1 MPFVSLVAASIYD
14 VYCTSNIYALG
25 LGNMPFLVLFGLSD
39 DDGSLRAFAL
49 NCAARVGRLGEI
61 GPMSR

>member
-1 MPFVSLVAASIYD
+1 MCIAQVTYGRGH
-14 VYCTSNIYALG
+14 ALG

-49 NCAARVGRLGEI
+49 NCAARGRQI
-61 GPMSR
+61 R